1 MKQNTAPPKHPKLA
15 KIFLLAGTVLLWLP
29 VLFTLITAAIG
40 SIAERSFI
48 VDYLMPAEL
57 FPVAALGSILLIIG
71 TYLARKQYIRICIT
85 TLLMGACLAA
95 GQLTAVL
102 TGMAS
107 GERAAEGSIFIIVVA
122 LIVAYSLLLLVNC
135 VAGLIIT
142 KKLLKRTA
150 A

>member
-1 MKQNTAPPKHPKLA
+1 MKTNTAPPKHPKTA
-15 KIFLLAGTVLLWLP
+15 KILALTGTVLLWLP
-29 VLFTLITAAIG
+29 VLFTIITAVIG

-48 VDYLMPAEL
+48 IDYLMPAEL
-57 FPVAALGSILLIIG
+57 FSVAALGSILLIIG
-71 TYLARKQYIRICIT
+71 TYLARKKYIRICIT

-107 GERAAEGSIFIIVVA
+107 GETPAEGSVFIIVIA
-122 LIVAYSLLLLVNC
+122 LIIAYTLLLLVNC
-135 VAGLIIT
+135 IAGLMIT
-142 KKLLKRTA
+142 KRLFKRTA